1 MLIYGEFEVASM
13 ELVFIFLDILGLIVS
28 LAYFRR
34 GLRSSGVLTILL
46 AALTLVK
53 VMWIRVLGGVC
64 VVLITICFVLFRTQ
78 FGAKILRLFGR
89 DSNGKK
95 L

>member
-1 MLIYGEFEVASM
+1 M
-13 ELVFIFLDILGLIVS
+13 ELVFIFIDMLGLVVS

-34 GLRSSGVLTILL
+34 GLRSSALLTILL
-46 AALTLVK
+46 SAMTLIK
-53 VMWIRVLGGVC
+53 VMWIRVFGGVC
-64 VVLITICFVLFRTQ
+64 VILISICFVLFRTQ

-89 DSNGKK
+89 DSNGRK